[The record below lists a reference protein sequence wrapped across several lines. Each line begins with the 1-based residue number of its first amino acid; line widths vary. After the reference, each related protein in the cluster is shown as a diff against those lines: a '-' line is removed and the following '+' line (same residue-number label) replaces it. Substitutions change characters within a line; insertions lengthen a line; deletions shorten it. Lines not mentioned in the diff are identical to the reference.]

1 MVPVTT
7 NQTCK
12 KPTRHECGPKTCG
25 VNLNEDV
32 DFQPPRKT
40 GEIWPTKKNTY
51 VVSSWQNS
59 SIWVCLTVFWGGKK
73 NTCSSLKHLLKKQ
86 PKKKSVQAAK
96 IMAQDHCSAMIF
108 SCTWRWLKARPK
120 VLLHLGSVS
129 HNWSCALLG
138 LMGWTWCYW
147 WPLRE

>member
-86 PKKKSVQAAK
+86 QKKNPSKLLRSWRRTIVLRW
-96 IMAQDHCSAMIF
+96 F
-108 SCTWRWLKARPK
+108 SHALGDDSRRAPRCFCTWAACRTTGLARSWDSWDERG
-120 VLLHLGSVS
+120 VTGGH
-129 HNWSCALLG
+129 
-138 LMGWTWCYW
+138 
-147 WPLRE
+147 